1 MQELWRKA
9 AGVRD
14 RFLASDPGL
23 IRLLSAIG
31 TVCAVLTAL
40 GVLAALHAPV
50 PVLVTGALTA
60 MASTVAVTEPRPR
73 DQALTLAAGVP
84 VTLAITALG
93 SALAPYRVVADVVF
107 VLLIFAAL
115 HVRRLGPRATTL
127 GVFAFQLFFVT
138 QFVQARV
145 AQLPQLFLAVTVA
158 FGSSALVRFAV
169 LRSNEERTSARLHRA
184 FRVRLAYVLDALIEV
199 TDGGPRAPRAAR
211 AVDGLRRRV
220 VRLHTAASMV
230 QDRQPGGG
238 ASGLSAVT
246 PLHGRG
252 RAAEAVTA
260 VERLAITVLR
270 FVWPE
275 TDIDTL
281 TRHRSAPRLV
291 GPVVQT
297 RDAAA
302 LTALTAELRALRGA
316 LGSGRMLPVGDGAG
330 QCLSRDCGD
339 EECLPDV
346 SPALQDVFRTAGE
359 FACAVC
365 DLDAAADEGD
375 ADVAGNAATAVGS
388 TAAVVGSTP
397 GSGEQSREEH
407 LPGDA
412 VRAADAPGRN
422 AGAPDVEADSRRG
435 EAGARVRPTTRTALQ
450 VATGS
455 ALAVVGGELLSPQ
468 RWYWAVFTS
477 WVVYIGTAST
487 GDLLVRGFRRL
498 VGTVAGVF
506 AGLALAALIGDDPR
520 WAFALAILSVFGMYY
535 TTAVSYTL
543 MSLFVTTMIGML
555 YTLLHT
561 LTPAVLVVRIEET
574 ALGVGSGL
582 VAAALVLPVG
592 TRQRTDELLREVL
605 ERLREALAESS
616 VRWGGGPGKDLFG
629 PSRALGSALD
639 SLRVSMQP
647 LIIPVSP
654 LRSRRRTAIAVL
666 GLLETAA
673 FHARGVADGMAR
685 ARAGGR
691 LGAEADLVDETLA
704 EEVRRIDRN
713 LASLI
718 GRVAG
723 TGGTALERGCGIA
736 ARLAAVG
743 TAAGDGSVRAKR
755 RVLRHLHRVDMSVQ
769 ELGQTLGMPVRDGA

>member
-1 MQELWRKA
+1 MQELWRKTA
-9 AGVRD
+9 CVRD

-23 IRLLSAIG
+23 IRLLSAGG
-31 TVCAVLTAL
+31 TVCAVLLAL
-40 GVLAALHAPV
+40 GVLAALHATV

-60 MASTVAVTEPRPR
+60 MVSTVAVTEPRPR

-84 VTLAITALG
+84 VALAITALG
-93 SALAPYRVVADVVF
+93 SALTPYRVVADVVF

-138 QFVQARV
+138 QFLEARV
-145 AQLPQLFLAVTVA
+145 ARLPQLFLAVTVA

-169 LRSNEERTSARLHRA
+169 LRASEERTSARLHRA
-184 FRVRLAYVLDALIEV
+184 FRIRLAHVLDALIEV
-199 TDGGPRAPRAAR
+199 AEGGPQAPRAER

-220 VRLHTAASMV
+220 VHLHGAASMV
-230 QDRQPGGG
+230 RDRQPAGG
-238 ASGLSAVT
+238 ASGRSAAT
-246 PLHGRG
+246 PLQGRG
-252 RAAEAVTA
+252 QVVEAMTA

-270 FVWPE
+270 FLWPE
-275 TDIDTL
+275 ADITTL
-281 TRHRSAPRLV
+281 TRHRSSPRLV
-291 GPVVQT
+291 GPAVDG

-302 LTALTAELRALRGA
+302 LTTVIGELRALRGA
-316 LGSGRMLPVGDGAG
+316 LGAGRMLPAGDRTRRRLPPG
-330 QCLSRDCGD
+330 CGG
-339 EECLPDV
+339 EERLPDA
-346 SPALQDVFRTAGE
+346 SPALQDVFRSVGE
-359 FACAVC
+359 LASVLR
-365 DLDAAADEGD
+365 DSAATPDEGIG
-375 ADVAGNAATAVGS
+375 DVAGSPATAAGS
-388 TAAVVGSTP
+388 TAAVAENTAPVVGSTSR
-397 GSGEQSREEH
+397 SGEQSREEH
-407 LPGDA
+407 LPEDAGDA
-412 VRAADAPGRN
+412 ACV
-422 AGAPDVEADSRRG
+422 
-435 EAGARVRPTTRTALQ
+435 RVRPTTRTALQ

-487 GDLLVRGFRRL
+487 GDLLVRGLRRL

-506 AGLALAALIGDDPR
+506 AGLALAALIGHDSR

-582 VAAALVLPVG
+582 VAAVLVLPVG
-592 TRQRTDELLREVL
+592 TGQRTDELLREVL
-605 ERLREALAESS
+605 ERLRVALAESS
-616 VRWGGGPGKDLFG
+616 ARWYGGPGGDLFG
-629 PSRALGSALD
+629 PSRALDSALD
-639 SLRVSMQP
+639 ALRVSMEP
-647 LIIPVSP
+647 LVIPVSP
-654 LRSRRRTAIAVL
+654 LRSRRRTALAVL

-673 FHARGVADGMAR
+673 FHTRGVADGMAR
-685 ARAGGR
+685 AGVPMGTD
-691 LGAEADLVDETLA
+691 ADLVDEALVA
-704 EEVRRIDRN
+704 EVCRIDRN

-723 TGGTALERGCGIA
+723 RDGRALEGGCGVA

-743 TAAGDGSVRAKR
+743 TGAGDDDTRATR
-755 RVLRHLHRVDMSVQ
+755 RVLRHLHRVDVSVQ
-769 ELGQTLGMPVRDGA
+769 DLGRTLGMPVSYGA